1 MTANVLK
8 AGALLGCLAAAC
20 ASQVVTE
27 GPSPGVRVRDARAPN
42 AGLALNSVR
51 IIDPDL
57 QSQSRTGM
65 LSSRV
70 AVEANNSRRTP
81 NGTLEVWATLRNRT
95 EYPMS
100 LEARVQFFD
109 REEAPAEKATAWKR
123 LHLPSNGIANYQE
136 YSSGTTAVAYYYV
149 EVREA
154 R

>member
-1 MTANVLK
+1 MKANLLQ
-8 AGALLGCLAAAC
+8 AGVLLGCLAAAC
-20 ASQVVTE
+20 ASQVVNE
-27 GPSPGVRVRDARAPN
+27 GPTPGVRVRDARAPN
-42 AGLALNSVR
+42 AGLALNTVR
-51 IIDPDL
+51 IIDPEL
-57 QSQSRTGM
+57 QHQGRSGR

-70 AVEANNSRRTP
+70 AVEGNNARRTP

-123 LHLPSNGIANYQE
+123 LHLPSNGIVNFQE
-136 YSSGTTAVAYYYV
+136 YSTGTAAVAYYYV

-154 R
+154 K